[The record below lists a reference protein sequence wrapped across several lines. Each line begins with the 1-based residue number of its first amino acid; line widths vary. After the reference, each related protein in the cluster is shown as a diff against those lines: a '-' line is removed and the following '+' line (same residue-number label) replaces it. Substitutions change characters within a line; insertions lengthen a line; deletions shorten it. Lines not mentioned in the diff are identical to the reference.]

1 MTRSG
6 PSTPVIQDSFLNEV
20 RKQGVPVTVF
30 LVNGFQLKGTI
41 KSFDNF
47 TVMLE
52 SGERQM
58 LVYKHA
64 ISTVIPAR
72 PVTVNHEDV
81 ITDRSKTEEKVEKE
95 TEPLS

>member
-1 MTRSG
+1 MSKSG
-6 PSTPVIQDSFLNEV
+6 ANTPVIQDAFLNEI
-20 RKQGVPVTVF
+20 RKQGIPVTIF

-52 SGERQM
+52 SDERQM

-64 ISTVIPAR
+64 ISTVIPSR
-72 PVTVNHEDV
+72 PVLAKHG
-81 ITDRSKTEEKVEKE
+81 EETAKE
-95 TEPLS
+95 TGEGIEEETRGK